1 MWSKTLLGLLQYFD
15 LSQTHSEL
23 HGVLPR
29 AEGTEGGLGS
39 TEPVC
44 LATARPGLATMLRPG
59 PAAML
64 RPGPGPVALLPSEV
78 APAALHRLQ
87 SLEKH
92 VKNEDYTFSGEIV
105 QHLEDTITAIKKLEE
120 IRRHTIECLEEE
132 TIKNSNLR
140 FRLQNFPREI
150 TAEMTALV
158 NAARESSAAQINQLQ
173 SALKSI
179 AYEIELLDEKQTLC
193 ERQNAALCEEQEYL
207 QTQHK
212 RRVDLL
218 NERMATKINTNVLLI
233 ETYNKTRETEREIIR
248 AKAALE
254 ELKEKIAQKI
264 SKLEKENE
272 ECDGKNR
279 EMKNMLDIQEAKTS
293 AKKEEFEKLNIKLMD
308 LQHLISLNSTA
319 ICNERIL
326 IAKLKKESEHLEE
339 KMEFKKR
346 DMLGA
351 LEKKNQL
358 DSELLLLQS
367 KIAQEKEGFD
377 KELEKAKEYLQN
389 AECLNKK
396 LKSENKTARQ
406 KFEQA
411 LKEEK
416 HWARKRDEMEANLKR
431 LSTLLDEKLEFLANL
446 VMEKKNLEMEI
457 ENLEDSLLISK
468 EMYAKE
474 LASLEQDLKT
484 ENKMRVMLQWKLLY
498 LKKQRK
504 LFFSEEENIS
514 RKASERIEAVKK
526 RHAELLLKT
535 EDLEKELL
543 QSENRI
549 KALREATNKR
559 ENDYRNYNEDFTNKI
574 KCLENDIKTATEDLL
589 KKEQELNVSRL
600 TLEETRKEKEE
611 KYTKYEELKKSF
623 LEKKDEELR
632 IKRAI
637 QQSIKTT
644 RKLKEDMLELR
655 NKLRIKRDAAVS
667 QLKNHTESMKL
678 LERDIY
684 EINRKL
690 DIVNTENCRFKL
702 CNVQMKEDI
711 FAMNSEAENHKSAT
725 VKILNDL
732 AVLHDLLLKAWSED
746 SFIQKEFL
754 ENEQEILNAVTALA
768 TKIQHR
774 EEKIGDINSRL
785 QNNLEGLDSLF
796 EKKSRMDDHCFAEG

>member
-1 MWSKTLLGLLQYFD
+1 MQVS
-15 LSQTHSEL
+15 
-23 HGVLPR
+23 
-29 AEGTEGGLGS
+29 
-39 TEPVC
+39 
-44 LATARPGLATMLRPG
+44 
-59 PAAML
+59 
-64 RPGPGPVALLPSEV
+64 
-78 APAALHRLQ
+78 
-87 SLEKH
+87 
-92 VKNEDYTFSGEIV
+92 
-105 QHLEDTITAIKKLEE
+105 
-120 IRRHTIECLEEE
+120 RRN
-132 TIKNSNLR
+132 K
-140 FRLQNFPREI
+140 
-150 TAEMTALV
+150 ALV

-212 RRVDLL
+212 RRVNLL
-218 NERMATKINTNVLLI
+218 NERMATKINTNILLI

-293 AKKEEFEKLNIKLMD
+293 AKKDEFQNLNIKLMD

>member
-1 MWSKTLLGLLQYFD
+1 MNL
-15 LSQTHSEL
+15 
-23 HGVLPR
+23 
-29 AEGTEGGLGS
+29 
-39 TEPVC
+39 
-44 LATARPGLATMLRPG
+44 TA
-59 PAAML
+59 
-64 RPGPGPVALLPSEV
+64 
-78 APAALHRLQ
+78 
-87 SLEKH
+87 K
-92 VKNEDYTFSGEIV
+92 
-105 QHLEDTITAIKKLEE
+105 
-120 IRRHTIECLEEE
+120 
-132 TIKNSNLR
+132 
-140 FRLQNFPREI
+140 
-150 TAEMTALV
+150 ALV

-212 RRVDLL
+212 RRVNLL
-218 NERMATKINTNVLLI
+218 NERMATKINTNILLI

-293 AKKEEFEKLNIKLMD
+293 AKKDEFQNLNIKLMD

>member
-1 MWSKTLLGLLQYFD
+1 
-15 LSQTHSEL
+15 
-23 HGVLPR
+23 
-29 AEGTEGGLGS
+29 
-39 TEPVC
+39 
-44 LATARPGLATMLRPG
+44 
-59 PAAML
+59 
-64 RPGPGPVALLPSEV
+64 
-78 APAALHRLQ
+78 
-87 SLEKH
+87 
-92 VKNEDYTFSGEIV
+92 
-105 QHLEDTITAIKKLEE
+105 
-120 IRRHTIECLEEE
+120 
-132 TIKNSNLR
+132 
-140 FRLQNFPREI
+140 
-150 TAEMTALV
+150 MTALV

-293 AKKEEFEKLNIKLMD
+293 AKKDEFEKLNIKLMD

-367 KIAQEKEGFD
+367 KIAQEKEDFD

>member
-1 MWSKTLLGLLQYFD
+1 
-15 LSQTHSEL
+15 
-23 HGVLPR
+23 
-29 AEGTEGGLGS
+29 
-39 TEPVC
+39 
-44 LATARPGLATMLRPG
+44 
-59 PAAML
+59 
-64 RPGPGPVALLPSEV
+64 
-78 APAALHRLQ
+78 
-87 SLEKH
+87 
-92 VKNEDYTFSGEIV
+92 
-105 QHLEDTITAIKKLEE
+105 
-120 IRRHTIECLEEE
+120 
-132 TIKNSNLR
+132 
-140 FRLQNFPREI
+140 
-150 TAEMTALV
+150 
-158 NAARESSAAQINQLQ
+158 
-173 SALKSI
+173 
-179 AYEIELLDEKQTLC
+179 
-193 ERQNAALCEEQEYL
+193 
-207 QTQHK
+207 
-212 RRVDLL
+212 
-218 NERMATKINTNVLLI
+218 
-233 ETYNKTRETEREIIR
+233 
-248 AKAALE
+248 
-254 ELKEKIAQKI
+254 
-264 SKLEKENE
+264 
-272 ECDGKNR
+272 
-279 EMKNMLDIQEAKTS
+279 MLDIQKAKTS
-293 AKKEEFEKLNIKLMD
+293 AKKDEFENLNIKLMD

-326 IAKLKKESEHLEE
+326 VAKLKKESEHLEE

-367 KIAQEKEGFD
+367 KIAQEKEDFD
-377 KELEKAKEYLQN
+377 KELKKAKEYLQN

-416 HWARKRDEMEANLKR
+416 QWARKRDEMEAKLKR

-514 RKASERIEAVKK
+514 RKASEWIEAVKK
-526 RHAELLLKT
+526 RCAELLLKT
-535 EDLEKELL
+535 EDLEKEIL

-549 KALREATNKR
+549 KALSEEANKR

-574 KCLENDIKTATEDLL
+574 KCLENDIKTATENLL
-589 KKEQELNVSRL
+589 KKEQELNASRL
-600 TLEETRKEKEE
+600 TLEETQKEKEE

-623 LEKKDEELR
+623 SEKKDEELR

-725 VKILNDL
+725 VKILNEL
-732 AVLHDLLLKAWSED
+732 AVLHDHLLKAWSED

>member
-1 MWSKTLLGLLQYFD
+1 
-15 LSQTHSEL
+15 
-23 HGVLPR
+23 
-29 AEGTEGGLGS
+29 
-39 TEPVC
+39 
-44 LATARPGLATMLRPG
+44 MLRPG
-59 PAAML
+59 MAAML
-64 RPGPGPVALLPSEV
+64 RPGPGTVALVPSEV

-248 AKAALE
+248 AKAALQ
-254 ELKEKIAQKI
+254 ELKEKIGEKI

-272 ECDGKNR
+272 ECDEKNR

-293 AKKEEFEKLNIKLMD
+293 AKKDEFEKLNIKLMD
-308 LQHLISLNSTA
+308 LQHLISLTSTA
-319 ICNERIL
+319 ICNERNL
-326 IAKLKKESEHLEE
+326 IANLKKESEHLEE
-339 KMEFKKR
+339 KIEFKKR
-346 DMLGA
+346 DMLGV

-367 KIAQEKEGFD
+367 KIAQEKEDFD

-396 LKSENKTARQ
+396 LKSENKAARQ

-411 LKEEK
+411 VKEEK
-416 HWARKRDEMEANLKR
+416 HWARKRDEMEAKSKQ
-431 LSTLLDEKLEFLANL
+431 LSTLLNEKLEFLANL
-446 VMEKKNLEMEI
+446 VVEKKNLEMEI
-457 ENLEDSLLISK
+457 KSLEDSLLISK
-468 EMYAKE
+468 EIYAKE
-474 LASLEQDLKT
+474 LASLEQKLKT
-484 ENKMRVMLQWKLLY
+484 EKKMRVMLQWKLLY

-514 RKASERIEAVKK
+514 REASERIEALRK

-535 EDLEKELL
+535 EDLEKEIL

-549 KALREATNKR
+549 KALSEEANKR
-559 ENDYRNYNEDFTNKI
+559 ENDYRNYNEDFINKM
-574 KCLENDIKTATEDLL
+574 KCLENDIKTATENLL

-600 TLEETRKEKEE
+600 TLEETQKEKEE
-611 KYTKYEELKKSF
+611 KYTKYEELNKLFS
-623 LEKKDEELR
+623 EKKDEELR

-655 NKLRIKRDAAVS
+655 NKLRITRDAAVS

-702 CNVQMKEDI
+702 YNLQMKEDI

-732 AVLHDLLLKAWSED
+732 AVLRDLLLKAWSED
-746 SFIQKEFL
+746 SSIQKEFL

-796 EKKSRMDDHCFAEG
+796 EKKSRMDEHCFAEG

>member
-1 MWSKTLLGLLQYFD
+1 
-15 LSQTHSEL
+15 
-23 HGVLPR
+23 
-29 AEGTEGGLGS
+29 
-39 TEPVC
+39 
-44 LATARPGLATMLRPG
+44 
-59 PAAML
+59 
-64 RPGPGPVALLPSEV
+64 
-78 APAALHRLQ
+78 
-87 SLEKH
+87 
-92 VKNEDYTFSGEIV
+92 
-105 QHLEDTITAIKKLEE
+105 
-120 IRRHTIECLEEE
+120 
-132 TIKNSNLR
+132 
-140 FRLQNFPREI
+140 
-150 TAEMTALV
+150 MTALV

-212 RRVDLL
+212 RRVNLL
-218 NERMATKINTNVLLI
+218 NERMATKINTNILLI

-293 AKKEEFEKLNIKLMD
+293 AKKDEFQNLNIKLMD